1 MTKPACPPRYFSVK
15 NFWWAHHKNNSF
27 TLSPFSLIPLIAL
40 ITLITLIFFFFSRT
54 QRPTANDP
62 FGSPQGKQL
71 LINPQLLASLP
82 VPEVNSHPDD
92 KNIAVPLAALESTPG
107 AKTKI
112 RQFNLQAY
120 KSAFQP
126 NIIMSYAGDIVRINL
141 FAVDTKYDFTIPG
154 LNISQTAQ
162 KGETRSMEFQVT
174 APGAFDI
181 VCSSCNQPQKTRGYL
196 VVKELH

>member
-1 MTKPACPPRYFSVK
+1 MTKPACPPKYFSVK
-15 NFWWAHHKNNSF
+15 NFWWAHHKKNS
-27 TLSPFSLIPLIAL
+27 LPLYTIFPIFF
-40 ITLITLIFFFFSRT
+40 ITLICLILLFFFFSRT
-54 QRPTANDP
+54 QRPMTNDQRP
-62 FGSPQGKQL
+62 I
-71 LINPQLLASLP
+71 INPQLLTSLP

-174 APGAFDI
+174 APGTFDI
-181 VCSSCNQPQKTRGYL
+181 ICNLCSQPQKPRGYL
-196 VVKELH
+196 VVKPLK

>member
-1 MTKPACPPRYFSVK
+1 MTKPACPPKYFSVK
-15 NFWWAHHKNNSF
+15 NFWWVHHKKNKNPFPFSI
-27 TLSPFSLIPLIAL
+27 LHSPFIL
-40 ITLITLIFFFFSRT
+40 ITLICLILLFFFFSRT
-54 QRPTANDP
+54 QRPTANDQRLTTN
-62 FGSPQGKQL
+62 GQRL
-71 LINPQLLASLP
+71 TSLP

-174 APGAFDI
+174 APGTFDI
-181 VCSSCNQPQKTRGYL
+181 ICNLCSQPQKPRGYL